1 MARPVISPMDVQ
13 PTAPE
18 TFVVLNQRMKVVE
31 EETSEL
37 LNDLQ
42 KMGVN
47 RHSMELL
54 AAKHPVNSEDHQ
66 SISPVQVR
74 TAFVE
79 PNNSLWRTCET
90 LVNRICRLESVIQT
104 VKLNIFRLQ
113 TEKELNPK
121 HAANLEQRLNTIQ
134 EEHMEELKVLQMEGR
149 MLCQQLKES
158 REEEEKAR
166 DQVKKLSAAL
176 EMATTTKRD
185 VTISAEELR
194 ATKEKMNNKLQEIME
209 KLSKESS
216 SRESLEQGQVVL
228 LYQMRDMEEMVEK
241 EQKQVQILQQDCNIL
256 RHDIQLS
263 QERLQKEQEK
273 IVQLEQE
280 CIHLKADL
288 EFRDKTIF
296 KLSEEVQTAQLSLNA
311 AQEKNAKFRSK
322 IFTLQE
328 VTSKAQKLNQ
338 QLAQQCT
345 ELNDAL
351 QKATEENAQL
361 TSDHQAALQMEEEKM
376 HQKLKEQDLILD
388 AARASVTGEL
398 QVVQKEKAQLEKELE
413 DLRTEHAECK
423 KRDCKEIVYEKAR
436 LERTVSQTQNDLET
450 IIQDRNSLL
459 NEKKILEEESQQT
472 IQETRKT
479 IEKLETELTEKK
491 LEINYLQES
500 VKALEKEKREF
511 LEQDAALKHQKLK
524 VQQLEEELQSLIY
537 VQSENNQLRTFCIA
551 LKAEYDQTQS
561 LLVCREE
568 ALSLSVKSH
577 DEALREN
584 QKLRGQI
591 GAIEERE
598 KRKLA
603 NLQRKLEE
611 SKEDNIK
618 MTTILQN
625 VLASHNKMQV
635 ALEKVQIELDHKD
648 SDIAG
653 LKKDRTQNEQRI
665 QTLEEE
671 LEEYQNKLALDSQR
685 NAKLN
690 SLRKSLET
698 SKLDKKKLIQNL
710 EQTLQTN
717 SALESKLSLVQDE
730 LESKEAEC
738 QQLVQCR
745 DQLIEE
751 TKRETKFYADRL
763 ETLKKQ
769 FQTERE
775 VAKKS
780 AQKESAEVKKAL
792 EEACSKSA
800 EILRCNKE
808 LRAKVI
814 DLEAALTNQKEKV
827 KKQKILITQYFNSK
841 TNNIH
846 NAEKIKEIEL
856 ELRQMEDL
864 KDLYQKKNYEQS
876 HSIKQFATE
885 LTSLQSEMQQ
895 LAKNQQVMENQLE
908 EERKKRKQ
916 FEEECRTLEDTIKEL
931 KKCKAATEEKL
942 KEASIESQQI
952 SANLEEAHHWFKSK
966 FDCLQRELVKNRKP
980 KLDEESEEENK
991 PVKIPSQACL
1001 KRWETK
1007 NHLKLISR
1015 KYLTEQN
1022 N

>member
-31 EETSEL
+31 EETSAL

-47 RHSMELL
+47 GHSMELL
-54 AAKHPVNSEDHQ
+54 ASKHPVNSEDHQ
-66 SISPVQVR
+66 AISPVQAR
-74 TAFVE
+74 TAFVGA
-79 PNNSLWRTCET
+79 NNSLWRTCES

-104 VKLNIFRLQ
+104 IKLNIFRLQ

-134 EEHMEELKVLQMEGR
+134 EEHLEELKVLQMEGR

-166 DQVKKLSAAL
+166 NQVQKLSAAL
-176 EMATTTKRD
+176 EIATATKRD

-216 SRESLEQGQVVL
+216 TRESLEQDQVVL
-228 LYQMRDMEEMVEK
+228 LYQMRDMEAMVEK
-241 EQKQVQILQQDCNIL
+241 ERKQVQILQQDCNIL
-256 RHDIQLS
+256 RHNIQLS
-263 QERLQKEQEK
+263 QETLQKEQEK
-273 IVQLEQE
+273 IHQLEQE
-280 CIHLKADL
+280 CVHLKTDL
-288 EFRDKTIF
+288 ESRDKTIS
-296 KLSEEVQTAQLSLNA
+296 KLREEIQTTQLSLNT
-311 AQEKNAKFRSK
+311 AQEKNTKFRTK

-328 VTSKAQKLNQ
+328 VASKAQKLND
-338 QLAQQCT
+338 QLAQQCA
-345 ELNDAL
+345 ELSGAL
-351 QKATEENAQL
+351 QKATVENAQL
-361 TSDHQAALQMEEEKM
+361 TSDHQTALQVEQEKM
-376 HQKLKEQDLILD
+376 NQKLKEQDLILD
-388 AARASVTGEL
+388 AAQASVTGEL
-398 QVVQKEKAQLEKELE
+398 QVVQREKAQLQKELE

-423 KRDCKEIVYEKAR
+423 KKDCKEDTIATEKNH
-436 LERTVSQTQNDLET
+436 LECTISQIQNELET
-450 IIQDRNSLL
+450 ILQERNSLL
-459 NEKKILEEESQQT
+459 KEKKILEEESQQT
-472 IQETRKT
+472 IQETRRT
-479 IEKLETELTEKK
+479 IERLEAELTEKK
-491 LEINYLQES
+491 ES
-500 VKALEKEKREF
+500 VRALEKEKREF
-511 LEQDAALKHQKLK
+511 LEQDAALKHQKLR

-537 VQSENNQLRTFCIA
+537 VQSENNQLRQFCIA
-551 LKAEYDQTQS
+551 LKAKYDQ
-561 LLVCREE
+561 V
-568 ALSLSVKSH
+568 
-577 DEALREN
+577 
-584 QKLRGQI
+584 
-591 GAIEERE
+591 
-598 KRKLA
+598 A

-611 SKEDNIK
+611 AKEDNIK
-618 MTTILQN
+618 MTTILEN
-625 VLASHNKMQV
+625 VLTSHNKMQI
-635 ALEKVQIELDHKD
+635 ALGKVQIELEHKD

-671 LEEYQNKLALDSQR
+671 LEDCRGKLALDSQR
-685 NAKLN
+685 NAKMT
-690 SLRKSLET
+690 SLRKALET

-775 VAKKS
+775 VAKKA

-792 EEACSKSA
+792 EEACSKST

-814 DLEAALTNQKEKV
+814 DLEAALANQKEKV

-841 TNNIH
+841 TNNTH

-856 ELRQMEDL
+856 ELRQMEEL

-876 HSIKQFATE
+876 LSIKQFATE

-916 FEEECRTLEDTIKEL
+916 LEEECQTLENTIKQL
-931 KKCKAATEEKL
+931 KKCKEATEEKL

-966 FDCLQRELVKNRKP
+966 FDSLQQELLKNRKS
-980 KLDEESEEENK
+980 KLGEESEEENK

-1007 NHLKLISR
+1007 NRLKLISR
-1015 KYLTEQN
+1015 KYLSEQN